1 MRQWEWLKGPG
12 SIVLSIILATSS
24 AVWIIS
30 RQISSVETNFALQL
44 QKNELTITDLAH
56 RADSTDKLV
65 ESILKTQNQQNQI
78 QKQQIEVLNNLLNP
92 RRTARQRNQDLLRRI
107 NGDQSRNKKNVWT
120 DDYNEHVFGTPAD
133 RAAINSAPFAKSGK
147 D

>member
-24 AVWIIS
+24 AVWVIS

-44 QKNELTITDLAH
+44 QKNELTINDLAH

-65 ESILKTQNQQNQI
+65 ESILKSQDKQNQI

-120 DDYNEHVFGTPAD
+120 DNTSNEHIFGTPAD
-133 RAAINSAPFAKSGK
+133 RAAIGAAPFSKF
-147 D
+147 